1 MRREEPG
8 SNIVFF
14 PITIGPNLEAVYQG
28 RRQLEY
34 YRMDIKSVKYM
45 QHYSKC
51 ISGRIVTAYLL
62 ALAAIPGFRQS
73 MLGS

>member
-14 PITIGPNLEAVYQG
+14 PITTGPNLEAVHQW
-28 RRQLEY
+28 RQQLEY

-51 ISGRIVTAYLL
+51 IFKQNSNCISSGSGYNIRV
-62 ALAAIPGFRQS
+62 
-73 MLGS
+73 

>member
-1 MRREEPG
+1 MRTEEPG

-14 PITIGPNLEAVYQG
+14 PITIGPNLEAVYQR

-34 YRMDIKSVKYM
+34 YRKDIKSVKYM

-51 ISGRIVTAYLL
+51 IFKQNSNCVSPGSGCNTRV
-62 ALAAIPGFRQS
+62 
-73 MLGS
+73 